1 MLSGYEWDFSW
12 IGSESWLLATAA
24 LLSLKILVISAFAS
38 VFFGLLIGEGLLSN
52 RWYVNAPLRVFVDLF
67 RLTPPMLQIVLV
79 FFFVPMVFGVR
90 LPALE
95 AGIIALSLNYA
106 AFLSEIFRAGVV
118 SLGKGQ
124 REAGEAMGMTP
135 LTVLWRVIYPQA
147 LRRMLPPLTNMAVN
161 LTKDTSLLSVIGVA
175 EMFNISQSIAARSFK
190 NVEVLLV
197 VAGLY
202 LVINIPLAVISNRL
216 YARQSVKI

>member
-1 MLSGYEWDFSW
+1 MWSGYEWDFSW
-12 IGSESWLLATAA
+12 IESESWLLATAA

-38 VFFGLLIGEGLLSN
+38 VCFGLLIGEGLLSN
-52 RWYVNAPLRVFVDLF
+52 RWYVNAPLRVIVDLF
-67 RLTPPMLQIVLV
+67 RLTPLMLQIVLV
-79 FFFVPMVFGVR
+79 FFFVPLVFPVR
-90 LPALE
+90 LSALQ

-124 REAGEAMGMTP
+124 REAGEAMGMAP

-175 EMFNISQSIAARSFK
+175 EMFNISQSIAARNFK

-197 VAGLY
+197 VAALY
-202 LVINIPLAVISNRL
+202 LVINIPLAVISSRL